1 MPFRGWHLRL
11 SLSSKEHLMGTEIG
25 YEMWFS
31 LEDNGDRLVALTRIE
46 EDGQRSFVESEVF
59 GPFDTPKDVCSWLW
73 AKLLVDMGASLN

>member
-1 MPFRGWHLRL
+1 
-11 SLSSKEHLMGTEIG
+11 
-25 YEMWFS
+25 
-31 LEDNGDRLVALTRIE
+31 VALTRIE